1 MKIVVIGGG
10 AAGMMFSTQY
20 KRKNPN
26 DEVTVFE
33 KTKYVSWAGC
43 PTPYYIADELPFSHV
58 VLGSVESFEKKG
70 INVNINSTVS
80 SVDTENKYI
89 IVNDKKVYY
98 DKLVIACGAKSKG
111 KYGFTLSHAVDA
123 EKIKEYI
130 QTNKPKKAIIIG
142 SGFIGLE
149 MAESFL
155 LQNIDV
161 DIIEI
166 GDKLLPAIPENLKEQ
181 FYNKVKETGLKVHL
195 NTSIKEYNEKYII
208 LNNGD
213 KLEYD
218 ILLTSIG
225 ITPNIDFLNDKLE
238 TLDGKILVNDV
249 FETSQND
256 VYAIGDC
263 VYNKY
268 NGEEFYI
275 YSPFGDVANKH
286 GIILAKNMS
295 GIKTKWQGTM
305 GSYASSYFDVKFA
318 GTGLTF
324 EKAKSLG
331 HNADII
337 ELIAQTKNSGFKDF
351 KPIKMQVVYD
361 KDKKIVLG
369 ASAVGFESVAQF
381 IDQISIVSYNR
392 VPIEDFINI
401 DFCYSPTN
409 SSVWNPL
416 LVIYRKVIK

>member
-70 INVNINSTVS
+70 INVNINTEVS
-80 SVDTENKYI
+80 AVDMENKYI
-89 IVNDKKVYY
+89 IADNKKIYY

-111 KYGFTLSHAVDA
+111 EHGFTLSHVIDA
-123 EKIKEYI
+123 QKIKEYI
-130 QTNKPKKAIIIG
+130 NENKPKKAVIIG

-166 GDKLLPAIPENLKEQ
+166 GDKLLPNISENLKEE
-181 FYNKVKETGLKVHL
+181 FYNKVKSTGLNVHL
-195 NTSIKEYNEKYII
+195 NTSVEKYSEKYLI
-208 LNNGD
+208 LNSGE

-225 ITPNIDFLNDKLE
+225 ITPNIDFLNSKLKTE
-238 TLDGKILVNDV
+238 DGKIIVNDV
-249 FETSQND
+249 FETSQKD
-256 VYAIGDC
+256 VYAVGDC

-268 NGEEFYI
+268 NGEDIYI

-286 GIILAKNMS
+286 GIILAKNLS
-295 GIKTKWQGTM
+295 GERTSWNGTM
-305 GSYASSYFDVKFA
+305 GSYASSYFDIKFA
-318 GTGLTF
+318 GTGLTLS
-324 EKAKSLG
+324 KAISLG
-331 HNADII
+331 HNAEII
-337 ELIAQTKNSGFKDF
+337 ELVAQTKNSGFKDF
-351 KPIKMQVVYD
+351 KPIKMEVVYD
-361 KDKKIVLG
+361 KDKQIVLG
-369 ASAVGFESVAQF
+369 ATAVGYESVAQF
-381 IDQISIVSYNR
+381 VDQISIVAYSKL
-392 VPIEDFINI
+392 PIKEFINI

-416 LVIYRKVIK
+416 LVVYRKVIK